1 MDSYRILIVEDDRF
15 LADLYLTKLD
25 LLGFDVHCA
34 RDGADAMERIDQ
46 QDYDLVLL
54 DLLLPKISG
63 FEVIKKIRRECD
75 KKSCHIIILSN
86 LSQPE
91 EIDKGLEL
99 GANEYFVKADF
110 TPQEIIDKITA
121 KLK

>member
-1 MDSYRILIVEDDRF
+1 MARRILIVEDDRF

-25 LLGFDVHCA
+25 LLGFKVNCA
-34 RDGADAMERIDQ
+34 RDGADAMEIIDQ
-46 QDYDLVLL
+46 RDFDLVLL

-63 FEVIKKIRRECD
+63 FEVIKKIRQHKRKDNCQ
-75 KKSCHIIILSN
+75 IVILSN
-86 LSQPE
+86 LSQQE
-91 EIDKGLEL
+91 EIEKGKNL
-99 GANEYFVKADF
+99 GANDYLVKADF